1 MAMQTWYNQPVPTDH
16 KVILANS
23 SPNASMPIDIQLS
36 RSLTPGC
43 DHVLHFNSCGSSLM
57 PTPVV
62 EAVKAH
68 LDLEARMGGYEAAAE
83 AMPKWERAY
92 DAIATMLNCKRDE
105 VAITENASRAWDLAF
120 HAIPLKAGDRILTA
134 HAEYVSNWL
143 AFLLVKRR
151 TGCTVELVPNDEH
164 GQLDL
169 DALRRMMDE
178 RVKLVA
184 LTNVPSSN
192 GLINPAEEVGAIV
205 RGSNALYLLDACQSV
220 GQLPLDVQAIGCD
233 MLSATGRKF
242 LRGPRGT
249 GFLYVRREVLDRLEP
264 VFIEHQSATWESRD
278 CFSWR
283 NDARRFETWEKSY
296 ANVIG
301 LAEAVDHALYW
312 GLEAIAERAQM
323 LAADLRKRLEELHG
337 VAVQDLGQRK
347 SGIVTFTVEGQDPMR
362 IMKHLAEQRIHVT
375 VGRKEIA
382 RLDLEHRGLDQ
393 VVRAST
399 HYFNTEEEVQR
410 FVEAIKRSPGNG

>member
-1 MAMQTWYNQPVPTDH
+1 
-16 KVILANS
+16 
-23 SPNASMPIDIQLS
+23 MPIDVLQA
-36 RSLTPGC
+36 RALTPGC

-57 PTPVV
+57 PIPVV

-68 LDLEARMGGYEAAAE
+68 LDLEARIGGYEAAAE

-92 DAIATMLNCKRDE
+92 DAIATMLNCQRDE

-143 AFLLVKRR
+143 AFLLVKQR

-169 DALRRMMDE
+169 NALRRMMDE

-184 LTNVPSSN
+184 LTHVPSSN
-192 GLINPAEEVGAIV
+192 GLINPAEEVGGIV
-205 RGSNALYLLDACQSV
+205 RGSNAFYLLDACQSV

-249 GFLYVRREVLDRLEP
+249 GFLYVRRKVLDRLEP
-264 VFIEHQSATWESRD
+264 VFIEHQSAIWESRD
-278 CFSWR
+278 RFSWR

-312 GLEAIAERAQM
+312 GLEAIAERTQM
-323 LAADLRKRLEELHG
+323 LAADLRKRLEELPG
-337 VAVQDLGQRK
+337 VAVQDLGKRK
-347 SGIVTFTVEGQDPMR
+347 SGIVTFTVEGQDPLR
-362 IMKHLAEQRIHVT
+362 IMKHLTEQRIHVT

>member
-1 MAMQTWYNQPVPTDH
+1 
-16 KVILANS
+16 
-23 SPNASMPIDIQLS
+23 MPIDPSLA

-43 DHVLHFNSCGSSLM
+43 EHVLHFNNAGSSLM
-57 PTPVV
+57 PKMVLD
-62 EAVKAH
+62 AVKEH
-68 LDLEARMGGYEAAAE
+68 LDLEARIGGYEAAAL

-92 DAIATMLNCKRDE
+92 DAIATMLNCHRDE
-105 VAITENASRAWDLAF
+105 VAIMDNASRAWELTF
-120 HAIPLKAGDRILTA
+120 HAVPLKSGDRILTS

-143 AFLLVKRR
+143 AFLLVQER
-151 TGCTVELVPNDEH
+151 TGCSVELVPDDEH
-164 GQLDL
+164 GQIDIA
-169 DALRRMMDE
+169 ALRSMMDE

-184 LTNVPSSN
+184 ITHVPSSN
-192 GLINPAEEVGAIV
+192 GLINPVEEVGAIV

-220 GQLPLDVQAIGCD
+220 GQLPLDVDRIGCD

-249 GFLYVRREVLDRLEP
+249 GFLYVRQSALEKLAP
-264 VFIEHQSATWESRD
+264 VFIEHQSATWTSRD
-278 CFSWR
+278 TFSWR

-312 GLEAIAERAQM
+312 GLDAIAERVQTI
-323 LAADLRKRLEELHG
+323 AASLREGLDELPG
-337 VAVQDLGQRK
+337 VVTRDLGQRR
-347 SGIVTFTVEGQDPMR
+347 SGIVTFTVEGQDPMA
-362 IMKHLAEQRIHVT
+362 IMKRLSEQHINVT

-399 HYFNTEEEVQR
+399 HYFNTTEEVDR
-410 FVEAIKRSPGNG
+410 FVAAIADLR